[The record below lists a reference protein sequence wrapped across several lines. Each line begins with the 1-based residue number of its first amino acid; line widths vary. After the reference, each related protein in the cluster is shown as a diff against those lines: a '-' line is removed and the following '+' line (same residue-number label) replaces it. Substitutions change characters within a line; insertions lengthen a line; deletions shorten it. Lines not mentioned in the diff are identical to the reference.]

1 MLLAMAS
8 QLQAQTM
15 WDAIT
20 FSQNNYYGTA
30 RTLAMGNAVSAI
42 GGDLGAVAINPAG
55 GAVSNFSQF
64 TFSTGLTT
72 SSSSS
77 AYASSYDSASESAVY
92 MGDFRNSKTRMT
104 VPNFGLNLCFETGE
118 RTGIKNWNLGFILN
132 RSQTYTSIIG
142 ASGSEGHTSITG
154 AMAAAAEG
162 MPGDIIGD
170 SGMFDSKYG
179 WNSLC
184 AYDGGLINYNSD
196 AGSYFGSAETV
207 TLNGSK
213 YEYKV
218 LGWLKQRIGTTT
230 LGSKQDI
237 IINYG
242 FNADDRF
249 FFGASLNCPVI
260 NYKYSEYF
268 NETVDDPSD
277 FPVTP
282 EYWSTK
288 SGAYVKGAPTNYLGS
303 TYEYSYVSDVSG
315 LNLKV
320 GAIWLPTD
328 GLRLGAAIQTP
339 TDYTIHEKWYVAVSS
354 EFADASQSVNS
365 NSPTAETT
373 YSFRA
378 PYSANFGLAYT
389 FGRSGLF
396 SVDYELTDFS
406 IMRYSEITDN
416 EFYTY
421 EDPFYR
427 VNRLNKLFCGVQ
439 HSLRLGVE
447 FRPLPFIA
455 LRGGINMVTS
465 PEKYY
470 MNTDGYVVYASTYDA
485 CFNQYETG
493 TYKLAESSAGH
504 VSDMLFSVSAGIGF
518 VSAGSFYADLA
529 FRNTSLP
536 EQYYQPYNTY
546 LNHNVG
552 GKNYDIV
559 SPSVKSTLSLF
570 DAVLTFGWR
579 F

>member
-1 MLLAMAS
+1 MLLTMAFH
-8 QLQAQTM
+8 LQAQTM

-20 FSQNNYYGTA
+20 YSQNNYYGTA
-30 RTLAMGNAVSAI
+30 RTLAVGNAVTAI
-42 GGDLGAVAINPAG
+42 GGDLGSVAINPAG

-72 SSSSS
+72 ASSSS
-77 AYASSYDSASESAVY
+77 AFAPSYDSYDQSAVY
-92 MGDFRNSKTRMT
+92 TGDFRNSKTRMT

-118 RTGIKNWNLGFILN
+118 RTGIKSWNFGFIIN

-142 ASGSEGHTSITG
+142 AGGSEGHTSITG
-154 AMAAAAEG
+154 AMAAAADG
-162 MPGDIIGD
+162 MPGDILGD
-170 SGMFDSKYG
+170 SGMFDSNYG
-179 WNSLC
+179 WNSIC

-196 AGSYFGSAETV
+196 TGTYFGSAETV
-207 TLNGSK
+207 TLNGS
-213 YEYKV
+213 EYDYQV
-218 LGWLKQRIGTTT
+218 CGWLKQRIGTTT

-237 IINYG
+237 IFNYG

-249 FFGASLNCPVI
+249 FLGASLNCPVI

-268 NETVDDPSD
+268 NETVDDPAD

-288 SGAYVKGAPTNYLGS
+288 SGAYVKGTPTNYLGS

-315 LNLKV
+315 VNLKV
-320 GAIWLPTD
+320 GAIWLPSD
-328 GLRLGAAIQTP
+328 GLRLGAAFQTP
-339 TDYTIHEKWYVAVSS
+339 TAYSIHEKWYVAVAS
-354 EFADASQSVNS
+354 EFADAAQSVNS

-373 YSFRA
+373 YSFLA

-396 SVDYELTDFS
+396 SFDYELTDFS
-406 IMRYSEITDN
+406 IMKYSEITDD

-427 VNRLNKLFCGVQ
+427 VNRLNQLFCGVQ
-439 HSLRLGVE
+439 HAFRFGLE
-447 FRPLPFIA
+447 FRPLPYIA

-465 PEKYY
+465 PERYY
-470 MNTDGYVVYASTYDA
+470 TDTDGYDVNASGYDA
-485 CFNQYETG
+485 CFNQYENG
-493 TYKLAESSAGH
+493 TYKLVQGSAKYYP
-504 VSDMLFSVSAGIGF
+504 DMLFSVSAGAGF
-518 VSAGSFYADLA
+518 ISSGAFYADIA
-529 FRNTSLP
+529 FRHTSLP
-536 EQYYQPYNTY
+536 EHYYQPYNTY

-570 DAVLTFGWR
+570 DAVLTLGWR